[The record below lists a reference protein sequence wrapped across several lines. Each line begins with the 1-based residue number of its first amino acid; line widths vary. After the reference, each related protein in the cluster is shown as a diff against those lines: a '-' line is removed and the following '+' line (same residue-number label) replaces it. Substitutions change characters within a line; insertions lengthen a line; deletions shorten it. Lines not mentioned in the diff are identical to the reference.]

1 VVERQ
6 STDGPDEPQG
16 DEAPPVGLPVPRL
29 SGRLRYAVV
38 IGFSTLLVVGV
49 FVLVGRVAG
58 YTKTLDSLKDANP
71 VWLAVCF
78 GSQVVSYSAYV
89 ALFRA
94 FAALGRG
101 PRVPSWLAAR
111 VVFAALGATRLLA
124 AAGAGGL
131 AVFYWALRQLGL
143 ARDAAVVRVFAINT
157 ALYATFGAAAFI
169 AALALLVGLG
179 EDVPLAMTLPW
190 IAGIALIAVVGVAL
204 TRPER
209 AGRLIAAGE
218 KGGPVRQIAGQAVE
232 GARLTRS
239 LAEEPRANQAT
250 LLAAP
255 LYWAG
260 DMACL
265 WAGLQAFDVSLS
277 PQAIVLA
284 YATGFLANMVPLPT
298 GGIGGVDAATTFA
311 LTAVGVP
318 LSSALLGVFT
328 YRFFSFLLPTLPA
341 VVAVPALPRVGRE
354 LRELATVR
362 PS

>member
-1 VVERQ
+1 
-6 STDGPDEPQG
+6 
-16 DEAPPVGLPVPRL
+16 
-29 SGRLRYAVV
+29 
-38 IGFSTLLVVGV
+38 VVGV
-49 FVLVGRVAG
+49 SVLVGKVAG
-58 YTKTLDSLKDANP
+58 YAETLDSLVDAKP

-78 GSQVVSYSAYV
+78 ASQLVSYWAYV

-94 FAALGRG
+94 FAELGGR
-101 PRVPSWLAAR
+101 PRVPGWLATR

-143 ARDAAVVRVFAINT
+143 GQHGAVVRVFAINT
-157 ALYATFGAAAFI
+157 ALYATFGAAAFV
-169 AALALLVGLG
+169 AALTLFVGIG
-179 EDVPLAMTLPW
+179 EDVPLAMTLSW
-190 IAGIALIAVVGVAL
+190 IAAIGLLAALGLAL
-204 TRPER
+204 TRRDRVDRLLAAR
-209 AGRLIAAGE
+209 A
-218 KGGPVRQIAGQAVE
+218 KGGPVRRIAADAVE
-232 GARLTRS
+232 GARLVRS
-239 LAEEPRANQAT
+239 LAEEPRANRAT

-265 WAGLQAFDVSLS
+265 WAGLQAFDVELS
-277 PQAIVLA
+277 PQALVLA

-341 VVAVPALPRVGRE
+341 VLAVPALPRVARE
-354 LRELATVR
+354 LRALA
-362 PS
+362 PSQAP